1 MAILRTTTALAALL
15 ALGGPVLAQTA
26 PNTAIATIDT
36 MNTLW
41 GRHPGQ
47 RANHAKGVVVEGSFV
62 PTPAA
67 AGLSVAPMFSGKPVP
82 VVVRFSN
89 STGLPALAD
98 GDGGANPHG
107 MSIRY
112 QPEGTGYVDVVT
124 NSLTLFPVATGEEFL
139 ELLQAVA
146 ASPAEAPKPTKLDQF
161 IAAHPT
167 VPKAFGSTSTPSSLA
182 RETYNGINAFV
193 FVDAAGKRQPFR
205 YKYVPVAG
213 AEHISATEAAKLS
226 PDFLM
231 DELPQ
236 RMAAGPVAFQVMAQL
251 ANAGD
256 QTKDSSQPWPEDR
269 RMVDLGTITLTRVAA
284 DQAKASADLRYLPN
298 HLSPGIEVSDDPLID
313 ARVRSYLISFGRRGQ

>member
-167 VPKAFGSTSTPSSLA
+167 VPKAFGSTSTPSSFA
-182 RETYNGINAFV
+182 RASI
-193 FVDAAGKRQPFR
+193 
-205 YKYVPVAG
+205 
-213 AEHISATEAAKLS
+213 
-226 PDFLM
+226 
-231 DELPQ
+231 Q
-236 RMAAGPVAFQVMAQL
+236 RSV
-251 ANAGD
+251 
-256 QTKDSSQPWPEDR
+256 
-269 RMVDLGTITLTRVAA
+269 I
-284 DQAKASADLRYLPN
+284 
-298 HLSPGIEVSDDPLID
+298 
-313 ARVRSYLISFGRRGQ
+313 GR

>member
-62 PTPAA
+62 PTPA

-205 YKYVPVAG
+205 YRYVPVAG
-213 AEHISATEAAKLS
+213 AEHISATEAAKLA
-226 PDFLM
+226 PDALM

-269 RMVDLGTITLTRVAA
+269 RLVDLGTITLTRMAA